1 MKSTGPRAGV
11 GGRPIG
17 VRNAE
22 LTRARIQTTKI
33 VDRLQQCA
41 MGEVEMSP
49 AQLKSAEILL
59 KKSLPDLS
67 SVELT
72 GSDDAPV
79 RLQGIIDLVRPG

>member
-1 MKSTGPRAGV
+1 MKA
-11 GGRPIG
+11 GRPIG
-17 VRNAE
+17 SRAAE
-22 LTRARIQTTKI
+22 LTRARIQATKL
-33 VDRLQQCA
+33 VDRLQKCA

-72 GSDDAPV
+72 GNDEAPV
-79 RLQGIIDLVRPG
+79 RLQGIINLVRPG